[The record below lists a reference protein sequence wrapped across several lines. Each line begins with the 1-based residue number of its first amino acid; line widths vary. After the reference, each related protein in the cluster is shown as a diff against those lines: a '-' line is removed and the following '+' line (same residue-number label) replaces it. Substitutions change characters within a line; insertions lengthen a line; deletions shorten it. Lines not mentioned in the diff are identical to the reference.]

1 MPHNSH
7 NSESRSAL
15 IITGLLLA
23 IFAISINISWP
34 YIHVISSNYAL
45 FHAILEIIIIVM
57 ASLIFGIVWGIR
69 QEKPSSNLIL
79 FACMFLCVAIL
90 DMAHLLSY
98 KGMPEFITPGSRE
111 NLFIFGR
118 LHTYLVL

>member
-15 IITGLLLA
+15 IIAGLLLA

-57 ASLIFGIVWGIR
+57 ASLIFGIVWGI
-69 QEKPSSNLIL
+69 
-79 FACMFLCVAIL
+79 
-90 DMAHLLSY
+90 
-98 KGMPEFITPGSRE
+98 
-111 NLFIFGR
+111 
-118 LHTYLVL
+118 